1 MGGKKMRNLIMVCP
15 EEFSLEKK
23 KEDITNIVDK
33 FCDYLDFYRVKSRP
47 TKYEIMGP
55 VSKVLEMAKN
65 SKRYTSG
72 SIKSKALRK
81 HEMNRISEG
90 YVSNEAF
97 EKLEN
102 AVDTLIKFRK
112 ELPEMQIKNVMELID
127 GEIYFKQR
135 KKNVERFEKV
145 KNNFQDFLKT
155 KYGYDLNKLKEKW
168 EIIFNDWSEIPYPSK
183 KYESDG
189 NEFIKSDVVNFW
201 QKIKGEKK

>member
-1 MGGKKMRNLIMVCP
+1 MRKLIMVSP
-15 EEFSLEKK
+15 EDFSLEMK
-23 KEDITNIVDK
+23 KEEITNIVNM
-33 FCDYLDFYRVKSRP
+33 FCDYLNFYRVKSRP

-55 VSKVLEMAKN
+55 VSKILEMAKN

-81 HEMNRISEG
+81 HEMNKISEG

-97 EKLEN
+97 GKLED
-102 AVDTLIKFRK
+102 AVDSLMSFRE

-135 KKNVERFEKV
+135 KKNVEKFEKTKSYFV
-145 KNNFQDFLKT
+145 EFLKI
-155 KYGYDLNKLKEKW
+155 KYTSDIKEFNQKW
-168 EIIFNDWSEIPYPSK
+168 DKNFNDWSEIPYPSK

-189 NEFIKSDVVNFW
+189 NEFIKSNVVNFW
-201 QKIKGEKK
+201 KEIKGMKGEKDE